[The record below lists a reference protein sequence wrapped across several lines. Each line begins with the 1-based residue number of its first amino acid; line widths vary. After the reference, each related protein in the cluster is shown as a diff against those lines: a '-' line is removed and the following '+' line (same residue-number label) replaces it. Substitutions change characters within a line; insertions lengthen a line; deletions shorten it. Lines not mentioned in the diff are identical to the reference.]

1 MFFSSFFIIVPV
13 ARATIDGEPHEML
26 TSIVCTTGIIIAV
39 IIISVLVF
47 LLHKMKTIPLH
58 LQSQKTNATID
69 LEAQAPKIDD
79 ATGKEPTQPS
89 YSSEMKV
96 FSISAILKQ
105 NQSPPID

>member
-1 MFFSSFFIIVPV
+1 MIFFSFFIIVLV

-79 ATGKEPTQPS
+79 AAGKEPTQPS
-89 YSSEMKV
+89 YLSEMKV